1 MLSCYETPEMFADY
15 DLTVLWHDG
24 EQIVTTFSFLDK
36 VILRSFISKN
46 YNKPEQHRD
55 MTWYCMGLLYK
66 SKVQ

>member
-55 MTWYCMGLLYK
+55 MT
-66 SKVQ
+66 